1 VRLLLDTHTLIWWA
15 LSPEKLSNRVLT
27 QLSDPENTLLLSLV
41 SVWEMQIKLQLGKLT
56 LNLPLPELIE
66 SQRQVNGLQIL
77 EVELTHIWKLA
88 DLPNQHRDPFDRL
101 LAAQSLVEH
110 LPLVNVDTIFDTYQ
124 VERLW

>member
-27 QLSDPENTLLLSLV
+27 QLSDSENTLSLSLV
-41 SVWEMQIKLQLGKLT
+41 SIWEMQIKLQLGKLT

-66 SQRQVNGLQIL
+66 SQSQVNGLQIL
-77 EVELTHIWKLA
+77 AIELAHIWKLA
-88 DLPNQHRDPFDRL
+88 DLPNQHQDPFDRL
-101 LAAQSLVEH
+101 LAAQALVEH
-110 LPLVNVDTIFDTYQ
+110 LPLVSIDAIFDAYQ